1 MTQGW
6 KLIVEWKDGSKTW
19 IPLKD
24 IKDSNP
30 VDVAEFDKAKGIDD
44 EVKFAWWVP
53 HKLKKQD
60 VIVYSIKLRVRK
72 KV

>member
-6 KLIVEWKDGSKTW
+6 KLIVEWKDGSKKW

-30 VDVAEFDKAKGIDD
+30 VDVAEFDKAKGIGD
-44 EVKFAWWVP
+44 EVKFSWWVP
-53 HKLKKQD
+53 HKLKKWD